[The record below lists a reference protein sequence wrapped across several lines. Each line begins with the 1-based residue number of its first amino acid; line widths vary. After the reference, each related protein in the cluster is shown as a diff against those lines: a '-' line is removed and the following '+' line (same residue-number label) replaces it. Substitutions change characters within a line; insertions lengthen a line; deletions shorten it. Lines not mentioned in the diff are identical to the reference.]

1 MSMFEKIEDY
11 LTEAASNDDFARSH
25 WAGNGAVAELEKK
38 LCLHYGAKHALC
50 VDSATNGMMYLLLA
64 AGLKHSEIL
73 TTSLGFGGTIAGAL
87 LLGCKF
93 HFTDIDATLNIDS
106 GDAREIV
113 SENRNIKA
121 VISVDFAGNPHD
133 IKTIHK
139 ICHKYDIWHFVDSA
153 QSLGA
158 DYGNMNI
165 ANQADA
171 IDVSF
176 GSGKAVFSGGEGGAI
191 VTNNTSLYNS
201 LVSVCQHPHRQSRD
215 LGICMSHEFAL
226 NGRISPLAAIVACES
241 FESGLAAIRQ
251 KRESLKNALAVLST
265 FKSVTS
271 TFFQLDS
278 AYYHCPFIVS
288 DQDAFIEEFK
298 SSRLSLRYYYTK
310 ASFVPIPCQLELNGL
325 KDRIITSHCPKLEQ
339 IVGHMYLLHI
349 NKQ

>member
-11 LTEAASNDDFARSH
+11 ITEAASNEDFARSH
-25 WAGNGAVAELEKK
+25 WAGNGTVAELEKK

-93 HFTDIDATLNIDS
+93 HFSDIDATLNIDS

-133 IKTIHK
+133 IKTMHK
-139 ICHKYDIWHFVDSA
+139 ICHKYEIWHFVDAA

-158 DYGNMNI
+158 DYGNMNV

-171 IDVSF
+171 IVVSF
-176 GSGKAVFSGGEGGAI
+176 KNVFLGGEGGAI
-191 VTNNTSLYNS
+191 ITNNTPLYNN
-201 LVSVCQHPHRQSRD
+201 LVSVCQHSHRQSRD
-215 LGICMSHEFAL
+215 LGICMAHEFAL
-226 NGRISPLAAIVACES
+226 NGRMSPLAAIVACES
-241 FESGLAAIRQ
+241 FESSLEAISR
-251 KRESLKNALAVLST
+251 KRESYNNALDVLST

-271 TFFQLDS
+271 IFYQRKS
-278 AYYHCPFIVS
+278 AYYHCPFVVS
-288 DQDAFIEEFK
+288 NDETFTEEFK
-298 SSRLSLRYYYTK
+298 NSNLSLSYYYTK
-310 ASFVPIPCQLELNGL
+310 APFFVPIPCQLERMGL
-325 KDRIITSHCPKLEQ
+325 KGRIVTSHYPKLER
-339 IVGHMYLLHI
+339 IIDHMYLLHK